1 MQLHHL
7 LIEYMKKIQEIEKV
21 IFNLNHILSVVSIK
35 LIKFINS
42 SNNLVDGIPLDGIA
56 LKSCVDV
63 KSVEELIENEKL
75 KIQELLSRRN

>member
-1 MQLHHL
+1 
-7 LIEYMKKIQEIEKV
+7 MKKIQEIEKV
-21 IFNLNHILSVVSIK
+21 IFNLNHILSVVSINNK

-75 KIQELLSRRN
+75 KSSSQRIYKGT